1 MAEPKVRTEKAK
13 LRGKTEEAAL
23 RAERLADQ
31 RSVHAERVALRA
43 ADRVARHEEIRFLK
57 RQQWAVTIAVTTL
70 LGVILS
76 GTRAEKALDSVYT
89 RHAALMFTL
98 LIAAGGIKL
107 LAMLQD
113 SLKTTRL
120 AIDPNDPDPWRR
132 GAEIM
137 WALMAVT
144 FFSALVVCYFLWLVP
159 VPMSWQSGSVLP
171 Y

>member
-13 LRGKTEEAAL
+13 LRGKTEEASL

-31 RSVHAERVALRA
+31 RSLYAERVALGA

-57 RQQWAVTIAVTTL
+57 RQQWYVTLAAMTL

-76 GTRAEKALDSVYT
+76 GTRSEKALDGI
-89 RHAALMFTL
+89 HARRAAMMFTL
-98 LIAAGGIKL
+98 LIAFGGIWILAKL
-107 LAMLQD
+107 QN
-113 SLKTTRL
+113 SLKATRL

-137 WALMAVT
+137 WALMAVMLV
-144 FFSALVVCYFLWLVP
+144 SALLVCYLLWP
-159 VPMSWQSGSVLP
+159 GWQSGSVLP